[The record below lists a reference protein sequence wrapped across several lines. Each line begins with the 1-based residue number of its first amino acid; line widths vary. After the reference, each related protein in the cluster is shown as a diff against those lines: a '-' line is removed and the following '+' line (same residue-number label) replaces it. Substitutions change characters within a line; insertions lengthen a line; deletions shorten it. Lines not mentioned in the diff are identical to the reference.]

1 MNIKNK
7 LKSISG
13 ADAFL
18 KWQRIENEKQKLLL
32 AKGIISQM
40 RPNYHQVKDFSE
52 IEFSVF
58 SQLTDDGII
67 QYLINV
73 LDIPNKYFIEF
84 GVQNYIESNTRFL
97 LMNDNWSGL
106 IYDGSSEFINF
117 IQNDYYYW
125 LHDLTAK
132 NLFITAENI
141 NAAFLK
147 ENLPNEIGI
156 LHIDI
161 DGNDYWIWKSI
172 NVIKPVIVIMEYNSG
187 FGDEKAITVPY
198 KPDFERYNAH
208 YSGIYFGA
216 SLQALCDLAAEKGY
230 SFVGSN
236 SYGNNAYFVRND
248 KIGNLKKL
256 SCKEGY
262 RFSKARQNK
271 DITGKFTYVI
281 DFDLLKSFKNLDV
294 YNTRTNTIEKL
305 INE

>member
-18 KWQRIENEKQKLLL
+18 KWQRIENEKQKLLIS
-32 AKGIISQM
+32 KGIISQM
-40 RPNYHQVKDFSE
+40 RNQYQNVKDFSE

-58 SQLTDDGII
+58 SQLGDDGII

-73 LDIPNKYFIEF
+73 LDIQNKYFIEF

-117 IQNDYYYW
+117 VQNDYYYW
-125 LHDLTAK
+125 LHDLKAR

-141 NAAFLK
+141 NDAFLK
-147 ENLPNEIGI
+147 ENISGEIGL

-161 DGNDYWIWKSI
+161 DGNDYWIWKAI
-172 NVIKPVIVIMEYNSG
+172 NVVNPVIVIMEYNSG
-187 FGDEKAITVPY
+187 FGDERAITVPY
-198 KPDFERYNAH
+198 KPDFERYSEH
-208 YSGIYFGA
+208 YSGLYFGS
-216 SLQALCDLAAEKGY
+216 SLQSLCDLAEEKGY

-248 KIGNLKKL
+248 KIGKLKKI
-256 SCKEGY
+256 SCKDGY

-271 DITGKFTYVI
+271 DENGKFTYVL
-281 DFDLLKSFKNLDV
+281 DFEMLNTFENLDV
-294 YNTRTNTIEKL
+294 YNTRTNKVEKL
-305 INE
+305 IIE